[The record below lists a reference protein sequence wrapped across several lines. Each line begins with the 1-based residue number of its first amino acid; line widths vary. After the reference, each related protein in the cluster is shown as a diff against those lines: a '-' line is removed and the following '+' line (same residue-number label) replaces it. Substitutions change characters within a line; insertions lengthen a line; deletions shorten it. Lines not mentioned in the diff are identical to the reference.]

1 MAKKTFKMKGGFDSL
16 LESHQRV
23 TEEDVAPKEI
33 NNLDSETTQDMAR
46 LTFRLEAKL
55 FDQIKDIAYWSRLQ
69 LSEVLR
75 EALQKHV
82 KQYIQEN
89 GTLESRLNKKK

>member
-23 TEEDVAPKEI
+23 TEENIAPKET
-33 NNLDSETTQDMAR
+33 NDWDLKATQDMAR

-75 EALQKHV
+75 EALQNHV
-82 KQYIQEN
+82 EKYIQEN
-89 GTLESRLNKKK
+89 GKLEPRLNKKK